1 MGKFSKIF
9 HHIESK
15 DLRNKHEQK
24 KAAKIQEEKK
34 KKEFKQYL
42 VSTMETKKYN
52 WREGMTTS
60 DVSTINVEKAPGDGT
75 VAAVNTIDASSYTTT
90 VTGVFAAGDSFGGN
104 TGTEIRNSGSGSG
117 QNGGF
122 ALGQQYLSFQGN
134 GYNDTGHAIRWA
146 GLSAID
152 STEVDTLEIDAIV
165 GNDSNGGEDPD
176 AAGEDLYVMY
186 KTPAMDQ
193 FRFTIMKPDGSFP
206 PGKDGSSTDDVIIPL
221 GASGN
226 SGLNKY
232 SVEIPDFA
240 RAKGTEFMLIQ
251 LASSGTGYDNY
262 GITKI
267 NFQRR
272 TPLTVVV
279 PLDNPE
285 ASSFIRS
292 APPKS
297 TPKKRKKAVDDKL
310 QASDDYT
317 LSKFGNDFPGRE
329 VRVGGED
336 PFRSAKI
343 GDDVEPSPQS
353 KADVKKAFGAA
364 ELKTA
369 LGQPDVQKADPQAKV
384 SNIVKSGEVK
394 SQPTQSQS
402 NLSDFETKQEKSKEQ
417 QTLKA
422 GKEQGPT
429 SNNLI
434 NSINEKDIQSEPSI
448 LDQAQNFGTEVA
460 NKIEQNLDSALEYL
474 AKPIPE
480 TTKGKGQGGRDLG
493 DTTNRYDG
501 VNTSGRYN
509 LNLATELPISI
520 VTGQPREIKISEEG
534 ATSMV
539 NSIKS
544 KEQLNNLSNFVTFNN
559 STPTDAENTI
569 NPVGKTDGVLGDGW
583 QIQGGSTF
591 NVVTDKAGNITALEI
606 VSNKT
611 LRTTSGGESV
621 EVDPSGK
628 ITKFSDI
635 PDVPL
640 EIVERKTEELLQNP
654 IVDKF
659 LGGLANVVKVVTL
672 NQGGQGYEFMGET
685 YNNAWDM
692 MKANPELG
700 YDEFVTELATIG
712 KNIAETTVQGTASNS
727 VALRNF
733 LQNIEIKSSVDD
745 KGWKPFANNSD
756 IENIGGAHGHVYSKA
771 VIPVENIPKK
781 VLETLKTAQNNQKQQ
796 SLSNITTKS
805 EYKPTQTPTTYTVMG
820 VEYDVTTGR
829 PVENLPDRIVN
840 GVHVPAGFPDPP
852 PELITN
858 KDTSN
863 KDEVGSIEFINGE
876 PIYIP
881 PGFDAN
887 DLVKIGADGNEIPV
901 NFDGTPKNQF
911 PTDTNL
917 TGQDPIEIPKN
928 LKNIFSADEIQSVQN
943 LGFSFE
949 EIQQILDNGDE
960 SKLND
965 AINAEKFGE
974 ITDPT
979 KIDWS
984 NEEEVEYYM
993 NKYFDDKPLPQDNTW
1008 LLMLL
1013 AAHPK
1018 TRVAGGILKIIQS
1031 VGKWYNQGKIPG
1043 TKGEEG
1049 WTWNK
1054 LLKDDW
1060 LKRQIND
1067 KTGKWNP
1074 FRSLYTWA
1082 SEKGG
1087 FASGPTPLVREFFR
1101 RLGPLG
1107 TELLEKI
1114 TDFGFEKNIKPEIE
1128 GYNSDELLEK
1138 INKAFDENPDEF
1150 NKVFDPIMEK
1160 DPDYAA
1166 LIDLDT
1172 EQQEIFKKYPDA
1184 QSSYDVYQA
1193 YVEAS
1198 TPYQGV
1204 EYETD
1209 DGSEWKNTYSNKG
1222 YSDSMRGRVDALQK
1236 EVDGYTQSYGEYA
1249 RWAKEQDPNRPGKP
1263 INDPDFKEVP
1273 VDDHYR
1279 NTGGGWST
1287 DLTKSPYLQAEIQ
1300 WLADNTPGFEYE
1312 TYAKLNKEMVDLRPY
1327 NVEKVNFDLEGLD
1340 FFKQMTDPKNPGKF
1354 EELYKEV
1361 REKESRISGKFVTTD
1376 RERYEK
1382 AVEAQKTYQDSVD
1395 KLIKYFEKIYDQE
1408 YEAGNKMRDYVNKA
1422 QDTRKAEREKMQK
1435 NADAESDKATAFYD
1449 KNVKPI
1455 WDDYSSLFDT
1465 DKKLDELYGKIDFDA
1480 LFDNASREYLLQT
1493 EKERIKNNWNNED
1506 EEENIDLSIEPVS
1519 PDPFVDELKAGL
1531 GAKDDDVETRSDDG
1545 LGSAGEIGGVDATS
1559 AATLVANKLKSGKP
1573 VSIASA
1579 RKEAQELRWILQSGM
1594 PLTEKQKNDI
1604 INKINGLKKAE
1615 QQFATN
1621 TQVAHFKPR
1630 GKTLFERVS
1639 KLRKPNQFFNQDDIK
1654 PEFPENPPPK
1664 LDPKTGKHPEYGKK
1678 AGRYKKLD
1686 PISANSMPPT
1696 GDPEIDAVVNKQ
1708 KTINKIKKM
1717 ARNK

>member
-34 KKEFKQYL
+34 RKEFKQYL

-60 DVSTINVEKAPGDGT
+60 DVSTIDVEKAPGDGT
-75 VAAVNTIDASSYTTT
+75 VTAVNTIDASSYVTT
-90 VTGVFAAGDSFGGN
+90 VTGVFASGDSFGGN

-117 QNGGF
+117 QDGGF
-122 ALGQQYLSFQGN
+122 ALGQQYLSFQGD

-176 AAGEDLYVMY
+176 AAGEELYLMY

-193 FRFTIMKPDGSFP
+193 FRFTIQTPDGSFA
-206 PGKDGSSTDDVIIPL
+206 PGKDGNSTDDVIIPL

-226 SGLNKY
+226 SGINKY

-240 RAKGTEFMLIQ
+240 RAKGTEFLLIQ
-251 LASSGTGYDNY
+251 VVSSGTGFDNY

-267 NFQRR
+267 NFQRKA
-272 TPLTVVV
+272 PMSVVV

-297 TPKKRKKAVDDKL
+297 TPKKRKKDVDDKL
-310 QASDDYT
+310 EASDEYT
-317 LSKFGNDFPGRE
+317 GATFGNDFPGRE

-353 KADVKKAFGAA
+353 KADVKKAFSAT

-369 LGQPDVQKADPQAKV
+369 LGKPTTSQPADPQAKV
-384 SNIVKSGEVK
+384 TGIVKGGEVK
-394 SQPTQSQS
+394 SQSTQSQS
-402 NLSDFETKQEKSKEQ
+402 SLSDFETARKEQ
-417 QTLKA
+417 QINTQVKQNVNQEIE
-422 GKEQGPT
+422 KSPEV
-429 SNNLI
+429 NNLVTKI
-434 NSINEKDIQSEPSI
+434 ADELESGGIEG
-448 LDQAQNFGTEVA
+448 LDN
-460 NKIEQNLDSALEYL
+460 ID
-474 AKPIPE
+474 
-480 TTKGKGQGGRDLG
+480 
-493 DTTNRYDG
+493 
-501 VNTSGRYN
+501 
-509 LNLATELPISI
+509 
-520 VTGQPREIKISEEG
+520 
-534 ATSMV
+534 
-539 NSIKS
+539 
-544 KEQLNNLSNFVTFNN
+544 
-559 STPTDAENTI
+559 
-569 NPVGKTDGVLGDGW
+569 PVGKTSVVSQIKSEIADIIIDTIADVTKPILDAETAANTLNSYDDFLGKIKKDPNTPGSSFENPYDL
-583 QIQGGSTF
+583 IQDISKKDLAILQAVTTSDEFTSVVNELKVQLGKPNNDLSGNKTIANLGGATTSHGIAKESAQQKLNNLISGAISNSFSLDNTLHNNVQVDLEHLLNTGKVKLTKQYTFKPGGSVAEAEKTWWGQAIENGLGIPLDTMSTGPTAF
-591 NVVTDKAGNITALEI
+591 VGAVAAKVGLGNAKLHGGVYESPGMYTSLEI
-606 VSNKT
+606 PTEKVKTPFIDMPSPFLPPPVQAVSVGFQLGKKVVNG
-611 LRTTSGGESV
+611 LSNLLGFGGE
-621 EVDPSGK
+621 E
-628 ITKFSDI
+628 
-635 PDVPL
+635 
-640 EIVERKTEELLQNP
+640 
-654 IVDKF
+654 
-659 LGGLANVVKVVTL
+659 NV
-672 NQGGQGYEFMGET
+672 
-685 YNNAWDM
+685 
-692 MKANPELG
+692 
-700 YDEFVTELATIG
+700 
-712 KNIAETTVQGTASNS
+712 
-727 VALRNF
+727 
-733 LQNIEIKSSVDD
+733 
-745 KGWKPFANNSD
+745 
-756 IENIGGAHGHVYSKA
+756 
-771 VIPVENIPKK
+771 
-781 VLETLKTAQNNQKQQ
+781 QNNQNQ
-796 SLSNITTKS
+796 SPSNITTKS
-805 EYKPTQTPTTYTVMG
+805 EFKSKSTPTSTPTTYTVMG

-852 PELITN
+852 PELINN

-887 DLVKIGADGNEIPV
+887 DLVKIDADGNEIPV

-928 LKNIFSADEIQSVQN
+928 LKNIFSTDEMQSAQN
-943 LGFSFE
+943 LGFSFD
-949 EIQQILDNGDE
+949 EIQQILDNGYE
-960 SKLND
+960 PILNN
-965 AINAEKFGE
+965 AIEAEKFGE
-974 ITDPT
+974 ITGPT
-979 KIDWS
+979 NVDWD

-993 NKYFDDKPLPQDNTW
+993 DKYFQDKGMPQDNTW
-1008 LLMLL
+1008 ILMIL

-1031 VGKWYNQGKIPG
+1031 VGKWYNQNKIPG
-1043 TKGEEG
+1043 PKGEEG
-1049 WTWNK
+1049 WTWSK

-1060 LKRQIND
+1060 LKRQM
-1067 KTGKWNP
+1067 TSPGKGDWNP
-1074 FRSLYTWA
+1074 FRFLYTWA
-1082 SEKGG
+1082 ADKGG
-1087 FASGPTPLVREFFR
+1087 MLSGPTPLAREFIR

-1107 TELLEKI
+1107 VELLNKI
-1114 TDFGFEKNIKPEIE
+1114 TDFGFEEHIKPEIE
-1128 GYNSDELLEK
+1128 GYSSEELDEK
-1138 INKAFDENPDEF
+1138 IIEAMDENPDEAF
-1150 NKVFDPIMEK
+1150 EVYETILDKN
-1160 DPDYAA
+1160 PDYVA
-1166 LIDLDT
+1166 LKDIQNKQT
-1172 EQQEIFKKYPDA
+1172 EIFKKYPDA
-1184 QSSYDVYQA
+1184 QSSYDVYKA
-1193 YVEAS
+1193 FEEAAI
-1198 TPYQGV
+1198 PYYGV
-1204 EYETD
+1204 NYETD

-1222 YSDSMRGRVDALQK
+1222 YSDSMLGKVDALQK
-1236 EVDGYTQSYGEYA
+1236 EVDGYTTSYGEYA
-1249 RWAKEQDPNRPGKP
+1249 RWAKQQDPNRPGKP
-1263 INDPDFKEVP
+1263 INDPDFKEVS

-1279 NTGGGWST
+1279 KTGSGLTT

-1312 TYAKLNKEMVDLRPY
+1312 TYAKLNKEMVDMRPY

-1361 REKESRISGKFVTTD
+1361 KEKRSRIDDKFVTTD
-1376 RERYEK
+1376 KERYDK
-1382 AVEAQKTYQDSVD
+1382 AVEAQNTYDESVSR
-1395 KLIKYFEKIYDQE
+1395 LIKYFEKIMDQE
-1408 YEAGNKMRDYVNKA
+1408 SQAGDKMRDYVKKA
-1422 QDTRKAEREKMQK
+1422 RDARKAEKEKMQK
-1435 NADAESDKATAFYD
+1435 NADAELDKAKAFYD

-1455 WDDYSSLFDT
+1455 WDDYSSLFDS
-1465 DKKLDELYGKIDFDA
+1465 DKELDELYGKIDFDA
-1480 LFDNASREYLLQT
+1480 LYDNASREYLLQT

-1519 PDPFVDELKAGL
+1519 PDPFVNELKAGL
-1531 GAKDDDVETRSDDG
+1531 GAKPGDELAMAGANYDMYNWILKTYGMPAAEWYLKTGKTDG
-1545 LGSAGEIGGVDATS
+1545 NPFAPYGSYFPRASNPDADFGTVASVGGIDSATT
-1559 AATLVANKLKSGKP
+1559 AATAAAATGKKGEKKR
-1573 VSIASA
+1573 
-1579 RKEAQELRWILQSGM
+1579 RKNNLPM
-1594 PLTEKQKNDI
+1594 T
-1604 INKINGLKKAE
+1604 
-1615 QQFATN
+1615 
-1621 TQVAHFKPR
+1621 AHFKPR

-1639 KLRKPNQFFNQDDIK
+1639 KLRKPNEFFNPDDIK

-1678 AGRYKKLD
+1678 AARYKKLD

>member
-1 MGKFSKIF
+1 M
-9 HHIESK
+9 
-15 DLRNKHEQK
+15 
-24 KAAKIQEEKK
+24 
-34 KKEFKQYL
+34 
-42 VSTMETKKYN
+42 
-52 WREGMTTS
+52 
-60 DVSTINVEKAPGDGT
+60 
-75 VAAVNTIDASSYTTT
+75 
-90 VTGVFAAGDSFGGN
+90 
-104 TGTEIRNSGSGSG
+104 
-117 QNGGF
+117 
-122 ALGQQYLSFQGN
+122 
-134 GYNDTGHAIRWA
+134 
-146 GLSAID
+146 
-152 STEVDTLEIDAIV
+152 
-165 GNDSNGGEDPD
+165 
-176 AAGEDLYVMY
+176 
-186 KTPAMDQ
+186 
-193 FRFTIMKPDGSFP
+193 
-206 PGKDGSSTDDVIIPL
+206 
-221 GASGN
+221 
-226 SGLNKY
+226 
-232 SVEIPDFA
+232 
-240 RAKGTEFMLIQ
+240 
-251 LASSGTGYDNY
+251 
-262 GITKI
+262 
-267 NFQRR
+267 
-272 TPLTVVV
+272 
-279 PLDNPE
+279 
-285 ASSFIRS
+285 
-292 APPKS
+292 
-297 TPKKRKKAVDDKL
+297 
-310 QASDDYT
+310 
-317 LSKFGNDFPGRE
+317 
-329 VRVGGED
+329 
-336 PFRSAKI
+336 
-343 GDDVEPSPQS
+343 
-353 KADVKKAFGAA
+353 
-364 ELKTA
+364 
-369 LGQPDVQKADPQAKV
+369 
-384 SNIVKSGEVK
+384 
-394 SQPTQSQS
+394 
-402 NLSDFETKQEKSKEQ
+402 
-417 QTLKA
+417 
-422 GKEQGPT
+422 
-429 SNNLI
+429 
-434 NSINEKDIQSEPSI
+434 
-448 LDQAQNFGTEVA
+448 
-460 NKIEQNLDSALEYL
+460 
-474 AKPIPE
+474 
-480 TTKGKGQGGRDLG
+480 
-493 DTTNRYDG
+493 
-501 VNTSGRYN
+501 
-509 LNLATELPISI
+509 
-520 VTGQPREIKISEEG
+520 
-534 ATSMV
+534 
-539 NSIKS
+539 
-544 KEQLNNLSNFVTFNN
+544 
-559 STPTDAENTI
+559 
-569 NPVGKTDGVLGDGW
+569 
-583 QIQGGSTF
+583 
-591 NVVTDKAGNITALEI
+591 
-606 VSNKT
+606 
-611 LRTTSGGESV
+611 
-621 EVDPSGK
+621 
-628 ITKFSDI
+628 
-635 PDVPL
+635 
-640 EIVERKTEELLQNP
+640 
-654 IVDKF
+654 
-659 LGGLANVVKVVTL
+659 
-672 NQGGQGYEFMGET
+672 
-685 YNNAWDM
+685 
-692 MKANPELG
+692 
-700 YDEFVTELATIG
+700 
-712 KNIAETTVQGTASNS
+712 
-727 VALRNF
+727 
-733 LQNIEIKSSVDD
+733 
-745 KGWKPFANNSD
+745 
-756 IENIGGAHGHVYSKA
+756 
-771 VIPVENIPKK
+771 
-781 VLETLKTAQNNQKQQ
+781 
-796 SLSNITTKS
+796 
-805 EYKPTQTPTTYTVMG
+805 
-820 VEYDVTTGR
+820 
-829 PVENLPDRIVN
+829 
-840 GVHVPAGFPDPP
+840 
-852 PELITN
+852 
-858 KDTSN
+858 
-863 KDEVGSIEFINGE
+863 
-876 PIYIP
+876 
-881 PGFDAN
+881 
-887 DLVKIGADGNEIPV
+887 
-901 NFDGTPKNQF
+901 
-911 PTDTNL
+911 
-917 TGQDPIEIPKN
+917 
-928 LKNIFSADEIQSVQN
+928 QN

-1279 NTGGGWST
+1279 TTGSGWST

-1300 WLADNTPGFEYE
+1300 WLAGNTPGFEYE

-1395 KLIKYFEKIYDQE
+1395 KLMKYFEKIYDQE

-1422 QDTRKAEREKMQK
+1422 RDTRKAEREKMQK
-1435 NADAESDKATAFYD
+1435 NADAESDKAKAFYD
-1449 KNVKPI
+1449 KNIKPI
-1455 WDDYSSLFDT
+1455 RDDYISLFDT
-1465 DKKLDELYGKIDFDA
+1465 DKELEELYGKIDFDA

-1531 GAKDDDVETRSDDG
+1531 GAKDGDELALGGVNDDLYNWYVKTYGAGAAGWYMNNPGSNPKNNPFLPG
-1545 LGSAGEIGGVDATS
+1545 GAYVPKASLFQNLGSVASVGGVDSATA
-1559 AATLVANKLKSGKP
+1559 AATAAAATKK
-1573 VSIASA
+1573 
-1579 RKEAQELRWILQSGM
+1579 KE
-1594 PLTEKQKNDI
+1594 KD
-1604 INKINGLKKAE
+1604 KKK
-1615 QQFATN
+1615 TSSM
-1621 TQVAHFKPR
+1621 VAHFKPR

>member
-1 MGKFSKIF
+1 
-9 HHIESK
+9 
-15 DLRNKHEQK
+15 
-24 KAAKIQEEKK
+24 
-34 KKEFKQYL
+34 
-42 VSTMETKKYN
+42 
-52 WREGMTTS
+52 MTTS

-193 FRFTIMKPDGSFP
+193 FRFTTITPDGSFA
-206 PGKDGSSTDDVIIPL
+206 PGKDGNSTDDVIIPL

-240 RAKGTEFMLIQ
+240 RAKGTQFMLIQ
-251 LASSGTGYDNY
+251 LISSGTGFDNY

-310 QASDDYT
+310 EASDEYT
-317 LSKFGNDFPGRE
+317 TAKFGNEFPGQE

-336 PFRSAKI
+336 PFKGAKI

-402 NLSDFETKQEKSKEQ
+402 NLSDFETRQEKSKEQ

-480 TTKGKGQGGRDLG
+480 TTKGKGQGGRPVG

-534 ATSMV
+534 AVSMV
-539 NSIKS
+539 NSITS
-544 KEQLNNLSNFVTFNN
+544 EEQLNNLANFVTFNN
-559 STPTDAENTI
+559 STPTDAQNTI
-569 NPVGKTDGVLGDGW
+569 NPVGKTDGVLGGGW

-591 NVVTDKAGNITALEI
+591 NVVTDDAGNITSLEI

-640 EIVERKTEELLQNP
+640 EIVERKTDELLQNP

-672 NQGGQGYEFMGET
+672 NSGGQGYEFGGET

-700 YDEFVTELATIG
+700 YDEFVTELATVG
-712 KNIAETTVQGTASNS
+712 KNIAETTVQGTASNA

-733 LQNIEIKSSVDD
+733 LQNIEIKSSIDD

-756 IENIGGAHGHVYSKA
+756 IENIGGAHGHVYSTA
-771 VIPVENIPKK
+771 VIPVQDIPEK

-796 SLSNITTKS
+796 SPSNITTKS
-805 EYKPTQTPTTYTVMG
+805 EYKPKPTPTTYTVMG
-820 VEYDVTTGR
+820 VEYDVRTGQ
-829 PVENLPDRIVN
+829 PVENLPDRVVN
-840 GVHVPAGFPDPP
+840 GVSVPAGFPDPP
-852 PELITN
+852 PNLLTN
-858 KDTSN
+858 KGSSDKNT
-863 KDEVGSIEFINGE
+863 DGSIEYVDGE

-881 PGFDAN
+881 PGFNAN
-887 DLVKIGADGNEIPV
+887 DLMKIDPDGNEISV
-901 NFDGTPKNQF
+901 KFDGTPKSDIPFN
-911 PTDTNL
+911 TDTNL

-928 LKNIFSADEIQSVQN
+928 LKNMFSADEIQSVQN

-1193 YVEAS
+1193 FKEAAI
-1198 TPYQGV
+1198 PYYGV
-1204 EYETD
+1204 NYETD
-1209 DGSEWKNTYSNKG
+1209 DGSEWVNTNYNKG
-1222 YSDSMRGRVDALQK
+1222 YSDSMLGKVDALQK
-1236 EVDGYTQSYGEYA
+1236 EVDGYTSSYGEYA
-1249 RWAKEQDPNRPGKP
+1249 RWAKQQDPNRPGKP

-1273 VDDHYR
+1273 IDDHYR
-1279 NTGGGWST
+1279 NTGGGWTT

-1327 NVEKVNFDLEGLD
+1327 KVEKVNFDLEGLD

-1361 REKESRISGKFVTTD
+1361 KEKESRIDDKFITSD

-1382 AVEAQKTYQDSVD
+1382 AVEAQNTYDESVSR
-1395 KLIKYFEKIYDQE
+1395 LIKYFEKIMDQE
-1408 YEAGNKMRDYVNKA
+1408 TEAQIKINDYVKKA
-1422 QDTRKAEREKMQK
+1422 RNTRQAEKEKMQK
-1435 NADAESDKATAFYD
+1435 NADAELDKAKAFYD

-1455 WDDYSSLFDT
+1455 WDDYSSLFDS
-1465 DKKLDELYGKIDFDA
+1465 DKELDELYGKIDFDA

-1531 GAKDDDVETRSDDG
+1531 GAKDGDELALGGVNDDLYNWYVKTYGAGAAGWYMNNPGSNPKNNPFLPG
-1545 LGSAGEIGGVDATS
+1545 GAYVPKASLFQNLGSVASVGGVDSATA
-1559 AATLVANKLKSGKP
+1559 AATAAAATKK
-1573 VSIASA
+1573 
-1579 RKEAQELRWILQSGM
+1579 KE
-1594 PLTEKQKNDI
+1594 KD
-1604 INKINGLKKAE
+1604 KKK
-1615 QQFATN
+1615 TSSM
-1621 TQVAHFKPR
+1621 VAHFKPR

-1639 KLRKPNQFFNQDDIK
+1639 KLRKPNQFFNPDDIK